1 MMNQAKIG
9 FDLGGTN
16 MGASIVALDGKI
28 LYSNECPTL
37 ANESA
42 ENVINRIKNLISN
55 CFAKAKTENLEILS
69 IGIGCP
75 GIIDTDNGIVKY
87 SPNLTNW
94 SNVEISKILNQE
106 FNVPVYVDND
116 VRVAALGEYFFGA
129 GRGYKNILC
138 ITIGTGIGGGIILD
152 GKIMRGSSQSMGEI
166 GHITLKKDGPL
177 CGCGNYGCLE
187 ALASSIAIIREA
199 KAVIENNGSEI
210 MKNLFN
216 NTGELNAKLVTD
228 AYHQGDKE
236 AIRIVNEV
244 AEWVGIGLSSVI
256 NLINPEVIIIGGG
269 VALAGDILFN
279 PIKKEIE
286 KRALKIPRE
295 LVKIVPA
302 QLGNDAGMIGSST
315 LGE

>member
-16 MGASIVALDGKI
+16 MGASIVSLDGKI
-28 LYSNECPTL
+28 IYSNECQTL

-94 SNVEISKILNQE
+94 SNVEISNILNKE

-187 ALASSIAIIREA
+187 ALASSVAIIREA

-210 MKNLFN
+210 MKNLLDAR
-216 NTGELNAKLVTD
+216 GELNAKLVTD

-269 VALAGDILFN
+269 VSLAGDILFN

-315 LGE
+315 LG

>member
-1 MMNQAKIG
+1 MNQAKIG

-16 MGASIVALDGKI
+16 MGASIVSLDGKI

-37 ANESA
+37 ASESS
-42 ENVINRIKNLISN
+42 ENVIGRIKNLITN
-55 CFAKAKTENLEILS
+55 CFEKAKTENLEILS

-87 SPNLTNW
+87 SPNITNW

-106 FNVPVYVDND
+106 FHVPVYVDND

-199 KAVIENNGSEI
+199 KVVIENNGSEI
-210 MKNLFN
+210 MKNLLA

-236 AIRIVNEV
+236 AIRIINEV

-269 VALAGDILFN
+269 VSLAGDILFN

-315 LGE
+315 LG

>member
-1 MMNQAKIG
+1 MNQAKIG

-16 MGASIVALDGKI
+16 MGASIVSLDGKI

-37 ANESA
+37 ASESA
-42 ENVINRIKNLISN
+42 ENVIGRIKNLIAN
-55 CFAKAKTENLEILS
+55 CFEKAKTENLEILS

-87 SPNLTNW
+87 SPNITNW

-106 FNVPVYVDND
+106 FQVPVYVDND

-129 GRGYKNILC
+129 GKGYKNILC

-210 MKNLFN
+210 MKNLLA
-216 NTGELNAKLVTD
+216 NTSELNAKLVTD

-236 AIRIVNEV
+236 AIRIINEV

-269 VALAGDILFN
+269 VSMAGDILFN

-315 LGE
+315 LG